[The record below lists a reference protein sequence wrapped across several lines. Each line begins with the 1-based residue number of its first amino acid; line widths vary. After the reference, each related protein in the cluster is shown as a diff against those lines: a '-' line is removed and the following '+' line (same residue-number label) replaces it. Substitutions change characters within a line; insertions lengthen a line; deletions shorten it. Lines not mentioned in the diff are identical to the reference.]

1 MANVETWNSYTL
13 GVVLD
18 TVVGKNLRIFP
29 IMYKQFK
36 HIAYCFFDIKQL
48 SGENPGL
55 TVAPKDIPGIEPS
68 ITVDGY
74 SIKWLDYNTF
84 DFSTEVKTAISSA
97 ATVSAS
103 GNDIVLKDNSGFAVN
118 DTIYFKT
125 DGTANSYDVDGTVI
139 AVNGDGET
147 VTVLVTSVNGAAAV
161 ASTTTFK
168 LTANQEVV
176 RGYWTRNDNDE
187 IIRPSSVY
195 NYKEYQSY
203 IQHFSRRITFTKAE
217 LNKLYKYEGDAKA
230 EATKRLNYNIGI
242 MFQEIN
248 KALYK
253 GRNIAPG
260 AGNQKM
266 EMLGLEEINRQKGT
280 IVDLAAAGY
289 KGASAPTTGSEM
301 LDNFYKIIEECQ
313 LSGSVASNDTI
324 TLLVND
330 RFLTE
335 LGRFREEKIRY
346 DRVVDKLDMVLPTLA
361 TVYGDVELVRDPMLN
376 TLYNYSVAFTL
387 PKALVKLW
395 TRENQEF
402 NPKGGVT
409 RADQSIHFYDVI
421 NNLREQKSYDM
432 VWECGLIAGGM
443 SAVQSPYFMIKNFAH
458 LEDVVKTK
466 EVQ

>member
-1 MANVETWNSYTL
+1 MANVDTWNTYTL

-48 SGENPGL
+48 SWENPGL

-84 DFSTEVKTAISSA
+84 DFSTTVKTAISNGS
-97 ATVSAS
+97 VSAS
-103 GNDIVLKDNSGFAVN
+103 GNNIVLKDNSGFAVN

-125 DGTANSYDVDGTVI
+125 DGTANSYDVDGTVT
-139 AVNGDGET
+139 AVNADGET
-147 VTVLVTSVNGAAAV
+147 VTVLITSINGVKAE
-161 ASTTTFK
+161 ASDTFK
-168 LTANQEVV
+168 VTADQEVV

-187 IIRPSSVY
+187 ITRPSSVY
-195 NYKEYQSY
+195 NYTEYQSY

-230 EATKRLNYNIGI
+230 EATKRLNYNIGV

-266 EMLGLEEINRQKGT
+266 EMLGLEEINRQKWT
-280 IVDLAAAGY
+280 IHDL
-289 KGASAPTTGSEM
+289 SSNTTGSAM
-301 LDNFYKIIEECQ
+301 LDAFYKIIEECQ

-443 SAVQSPYFMIKNFAH
+443 SAVQSPYHMIKNFVH
-458 LEDVVKTK
+458 KEDVVKTQ

>member
-1 MANVETWNSYTL
+1 MANAATWNEYTL

-18 TVVGKNLRIFP
+18 TVVWKNIRIFP

-36 HIAYCFFDIKQL
+36 HIAYCFFDVKQL

-68 ITVDGY
+68 ITVDWY

-84 DFSTEVKTAISSA
+84 DFSTTVKTAITNGSVA
-97 ATVSAS
+97 AASTGNAIVLEDAS
-103 GNDIVLKDNSGFAVN
+103 GLAEN
-118 DTIYFKT
+118 DTVYFKT
-125 DGTANSYDVDGTVI
+125 DGTANSYDVDAIVKS
-139 AVNGDGET
+139 VNGWT
-147 VTVLVTSVNGAAAV
+147 VTVIITAVNWVAA
-161 ASTTTFK
+161 TTGDTFK
-168 LTANQEVV
+168 VTAGQEVV

-187 IIRPSSVY
+187 ITRPSSVY

-217 LNKLYKYEGDAKA
+217 LNKIYKYEGDAKA

-248 KALYK
+248 KAIYK
-253 GRNIAPG
+253 GKNVAPG

-266 EMLGLEEINRQKGT
+266 EMLGLEEVCKQIEADSTPRHA
-280 IVDLAAAGY
+280 VHDLSSNA
-289 KGASAPTTGSEM
+289 TGSAM
-301 LDNFYKIIEECQ
+301 LDAFYKIIEECQ

-346 DRVVDKLDMVLPTLA
+346 DRVVDKLDMTLPTLA

-402 NPKGGVT
+402 NPKWGVT

-443 SAVQSPYFMIKNFAH
+443 SATQSPYHMIKNFTHKA
-458 LEDVVKTK
+458 DV
-466 EVQ
+466 

>member
-1 MANVETWNSYTL
+1 MGFPTSVDTNNTYTL

-84 DFSTEVKTAISSA
+84 DFNTTVTADNSTALASYKTAAIA
-97 ATVSAS
+97 MDDVS
-103 GNDIVLKDNSGFAVN
+103 GLAVN
-118 DTIYFKT
+118 DTIYVKT
-125 DGTANSYDVDGTVI
+125 DGTGDDIDGYIAAEGDIDAANKTVKI
-139 AVNGDGET
+139 TVRTVNG
-147 VTVLVTSVNGAAAV
+147 VAA
-161 ASTTTFK
+161 
-168 LTANQEVV
+168 TATNAIVIKSGQEVV

-187 IIRPSSVY
+187 ITRPSSVY
-195 NYKEYQSY
+195 NYIEFQSY

-248 KALYK
+248 KAIYK
-253 GRNIAPG
+253 GKNIAPG
-260 AGNQKM
+260 AEKM
-266 EMLGLEEINRQKGT
+266 EMLGLEEINRQKRT
-280 IVDLAAAGY
+280 IHDLSSQA
-289 KGASAPTTGSEM
+289 TGSAM
-301 LDNFYKIIEECQ
+301 LDAFYKIIEECQ

-443 SAVQSPYFMIKNFAH
+443 SAKQSPYHMIKNFAH
-458 LEDVVKTK
+458 KADIV
-466 EVQ
+466 EVHENS

>member
-1 MANVETWNSYTL
+1 MANVATWNTYTL
-13 GVVLD
+13 GTVLD
-18 TVVGKNLRIFP
+18 TIVGRNIRMFP

-48 SGENPGL
+48 SGEKPGL
-55 TVAPKDIPGIEPS
+55 TVSPKDIPGIEPS
-68 ITVDGY
+68 ITIDGY

-84 DFSTEVKTAISSA
+84 DFSTTLTA
-97 ATVSAS
+97 
-103 GNDIVLKDNSGFAVN
+103 DNSTALSSYETASLAVADSTGFAIG
-118 DTIYFKT
+118 DTIYIKT
-125 DGTANSYDVDGTVI
+125 DGTGNDIDWIVTAKADATHVKIKVKT
-139 AVNGDGET
+139 VNGVAAT
-147 VTVLVTSVNGAAAV
+147 ASNAVTLKNG
-161 ASTTTFK
+161 
-168 LTANQEVV
+168 QEVV

-187 IIRPSSVY
+187 VVRPASTY

-217 LNKLYKYEGDAKA
+217 LNKVYQYEGEAKE
-230 EATKRLNYNIGI
+230 EATKRLNYNIGV

-248 KALYK
+248 KAIYK
-253 GRNIAPG
+253 GKNIAPS
-260 AGNQKM
+260 ATEKM
-266 EMLGLEEINRQKGT
+266 EMLGLEEICRQLGN
-280 IVDLAAAGY
+280 IEDLSSNTY
-289 KGASAPTTGSEM
+289 EDEM
-301 LDNFYKIIEECQ
+301 LDAFYRIIEECQ
-313 LSGSVASNDTI
+313 LSGAVASNDTI

-335 LGRFREEKIRY
+335 LGRFRDEKIRY
-346 DRVVDKLDMVLPTLA
+346 DRVVDKLDMTIPTLA

-402 NPKGGVT
+402 NPKGWVT

-443 SAVQSPYFMIKNFAH
+443 SAVQSPYHMIKNFAH
-458 LEDVVKTK
+458 T
-466 EVQ
+466 QSR

>member
-1 MANVETWNSYTL
+1 MANVPTWNTYTL

-55 TVAPKDIPGIEPS
+55 TVSPKDIPGIEPS

-84 DFSTEVKTAISSA
+84 DFSTEVKTAVASG
-97 ATVSAS
+97 TVSAS

-125 DGTANSYDVDGTVI
+125 DGTANSYDVDGTVT
-139 AVNGDGET
+139 AVNADGET
-147 VTVLVTSVNGAAAV
+147 VTVLISSVNGAAVTAG
-161 ASTTTFK
+161 TTAFK
-168 LTANQEVV
+168 VTANQEVV

-187 IIRPSSVY
+187 ITRPSSVY
-195 NYKEYQSY
+195 NYVEFQSY

-230 EATKRLNYNIGI
+230 EATKRLNYNIGV

-248 KALYK
+248 KAIYK

-260 AGNQKM
+260 SAAKM
-266 EMLGLEEINRQKGT
+266 EMLGLEEINRQKNT
-280 IVDLAAAGY
+280 IHDLSSN
-289 KGASAPTTGSEM
+289 ASGSAM
-301 LDNFYKIIEECQ
+301 LDAFYKIIEECQ

-402 NPKGGVT
+402 APKGGVT

-432 VWECGLIAGGM
+432 VWECGMIAGGM
-443 SAVQSPYFMIKNFAH
+443 SAVQSPYHMIKNFAH
-458 LEDVVKTK
+458 KPDLY
-466 EVQ
+466 EVHENN

>member
-84 DFSTEVKTAISSA
+84 DFSTEVKTAISNGS
-97 ATVSAS
+97 VSAS
-103 GNDIVLKDNSGFAVN
+103 GNNIVLKDNSGFAVN

-125 DGTANSYDVDGTVI
+125 DGTANSMDVDGTVT
-139 AVNGDGET
+139 AVNSDGET
-147 VTVLVTSVNGAAAV
+147 VTVLITSINGVKAE
-161 ASTTTFK
+161 ASDTFK
-168 LTANQEVV
+168 VTADQEVV

-187 IIRPSSVY
+187 ITRPSSVY

-230 EATKRLNYNIGI
+230 EATKRLNYNIGV

-280 IVDLAAAGY
+280 IHDLSS
-289 KGASAPTTGSEM
+289 KTTGSEM
-301 LDNFYKIIEECQ
+301 LDAFYKIIEECQ

-402 NPKGGVT
+402 NPKGWVT

-443 SAVQSPYFMIKNFAH
+443 SAVQSPYHMIKNFAH
-458 LEDVVKTK
+458 KEDVVKTK
-466 EVQ
+466 EVA

>member
-1 MANVETWNSYTL
+1 MANVDTWNTHTL

-84 DFSTEVKTAISSA
+84 DFSTEVKTAISSGS
-97 ATVSAS
+97 VSAD
-103 GNDIVLKDNSGFAVN
+103 GNAIVLKDNTGFAVN

-147 VTVLVTSVNGAAAV
+147 VTVKITAINGVAAA
-161 ASTTTFK
+161 ASDTFK
-168 LTANQEVV
+168 VTANQEVV
-176 RGYWTRNDNDE
+176 RWYRTRNDNDE
-187 IIRPSSVY
+187 ITRPSSVY

-217 LNKLYKYEGDAKA
+217 LNKIYKYEGDAKA
-230 EATKRLNYNIGI
+230 EATKRLNYNIGV

-260 AGNQKM
+260 ATQKM
-266 EMLGLEEINRQKGT
+266 EMLGLEEINRQKNT
-280 IVDLAAAGY
+280 IHDLSS
-289 KGASAPTTGSEM
+289 KTTGSEM
-301 LDNFYKIIEECQ
+301 LDAFYKIIEECQ

-324 TLLVND
+324 TLIVND
-330 RFLTE
+330 KFLTE

-346 DRVVDKLDMVLPTLA
+346 DRVVDKLDMVIPTLA

-402 NPKGGVT
+402 NPKGWVT

-432 VWECGLIAGGM
+432 VWECWMIAGWM
-443 SAVQSPYFMIKNFAH
+443 SAVQSPYHMIKNFAH
-458 LEDVVKTK
+458 KADVVNTHS
-466 EVQ
+466 VDN

>member
-1 MANVETWNSYTL
+1 MANIATWNEYTL

-84 DFSTEVKTAISSA
+84 DFSTEVDANASV
-97 ATVSAS
+97 TVGTEVS
-103 GNDIVLKDNSGFAVN
+103 ITLKDTSGLAVN

-125 DGTANSYDVDGTVI
+125 NGVDGDDVDGTVT
-139 AVNGDGET
+139 E
-147 VTVLVTSVNGAAAV
+147 VTSATAIKVMPTSVNGAASGNGALKKGQD
-161 ASTTTFK
+161 A
-168 LTANQEVV
+168 V

-187 IIRPSSVY
+187 IIRPASVY
-195 NYKEYQSY
+195 SYVEFQSY

-217 LNKLYKYEGDAKA
+217 LNKVYQYEGEAKE
-230 EATKRLNYNIGI
+230 EATKRLNYNIGV

-248 KALYK
+248 KAIYK
-253 GRNIAPG
+253 GKNIAPS
-260 AGNQKM
+260 ATEKM
-266 EMLGLEEINRQKGT
+266 VMLGLEDICRQLGN
-280 IVDLAAAGY
+280 IEDLSSNTY
-289 KGASAPTTGSEM
+289 EDEM
-301 LDNFYKIIEECQ
+301 LDAFYRIIEECQ
-313 LSGSVASNDTI
+313 LSGAVASNDTI

-335 LGRFREEKIRY
+335 LGRFRDEKIRY
-346 DRVVDKLDMVLPTLA
+346 DRVVDKLDMTIPTLA

-402 NPKGGVT
+402 NPKGWVT

-443 SAVQSPYFMIKNFAH
+443 SAVQSPYHMIKNFAH
-458 LEDVVKTK
+458 KEDVVKTK
-466 EVQ
+466 EVA

>member
-1 MANVETWNSYTL
+1 MANVATWNEYTL

-84 DFSTEVKTAISSA
+84 DFSTEVDANASV
-97 ATVSAS
+97 TVGTEVS
-103 GNDIVLKDNSGFAVN
+103 ITLKDTSGLAVN

-125 DGTANSYDVDGTVI
+125 NGVDGDDVDGTVT
-139 AVNGDGET
+139 E
-147 VTVLVTSVNGAAAV
+147 VTSATAIKVMPTSVNGAASGNGALKKGQD
-161 ASTTTFK
+161 A
-168 LTANQEVV
+168 V

-187 IIRPSSVY
+187 IIRPASVY
-195 NYKEYQSY
+195 SYVEFQSY

-217 LNKLYKYEGDAKA
+217 LNKIYKYEGDAKA

-248 KALYK
+248 KAIYK
-253 GRNIAPG
+253 GRNVAPG
-260 AGNQKM
+260 ATQKM

-280 IVDLAAAGY
+280 IVDLASAGFGWAA
-289 KGASAPTTGSEM
+289 APATGSEM
-301 LDNFYKIIEECQ
+301 LDNFYRIIEECQ

-330 RFLTE
+330 KFLTE

-443 SAVQSPYFMIKNFAH
+443 SAKQSPYYMIKNFVH
-458 LEDVVKTK
+458 MDDVVKTK

>member
-1 MANVETWNSYTL
+1 M
-13 GVVLD
+13 D

-84 DFSTEVKTAISSA
+84 DFSTSVSSSQTASVTLTPGTASAVKVEDA
-97 ATVSAS
+97 
-103 GNDIVLKDNSGFAVN
+103 SGFAIN
-118 DTIYFKT
+118 DTVYFKT
-125 DGTANSYDVDGTVI
+125 DGTANSYDADGTVT
-139 AVNGDGET
+139 AVSTGEI
-147 VTVLVTSVNGAAAV
+147 TVLFSSINGAEV
-161 ASTTTFK
+161 SASNKTLK
-168 LTANQEVV
+168 LTEGQEVV
-176 RGYWTRNDNDE
+176 RGYWVRNDNDE
-187 IIRPSSVY
+187 ITRPASVY
-195 NYKEYQSY
+195 NYKEFQSY

-230 EATKRLNYNIGI
+230 EATKRLNYNIGV

-253 GRNIAPG
+253 GRNVAPG
-260 AGNQKM
+260 AQSGNYVGKM
-266 EMLGLEEINRQKGT
+266 EMLGFEEICRQIEADST
-280 IVDLAAAGY
+280 PRHAIHDL
-289 KGASAPTTGSEM
+289 SSNTTGSAM
-301 LDNFYKIIEECQ
+301 LDAFYKIIEECQ

-432 VWECGLIAGGM
+432 VWECGMIAGGL
-443 SAVQSPYFMIKNFAH
+443 SAAQSPYHMIKNFVH
-458 LEDVVKTK
+458 KEDVVNTHSIDA
-466 EVQ
+466 

>member
-1 MANVETWNSYTL
+1 MANVDTWNTYTL

-84 DFSTEVKTAISSA
+84 DFSTEVKTAISSGS
-97 ATVSAS
+97 VSAD
-103 GNDIVLKDNSGFAVN
+103 GNAIVLKDNSGFAVN

-125 DGTANSYDVDGTVI
+125 DGTANSYDVDGTVT

-147 VTVLVTSVNGAAAV
+147 VTVKITSINGVAAA
-161 ASTTTFK
+161 ASDTFK
-168 LTANQEVV
+168 VTANQEVV

-187 IIRPSSVY
+187 ITRPSSVY

-230 EATKRLNYNIGI
+230 EATKRLNYNIGV

-260 AGNQKM
+260 AAAKM
-266 EMLGLEEINRQKGT
+266 EMLGLEEINRQKNT
-280 IVDLAAAGY
+280 IHDLSS
-289 KGASAPTTGSEM
+289 KTTGSEM
-301 LDNFYKIIEECQ
+301 LDAFYKIIEECQ

-443 SAVQSPYFMIKNFAH
+443 SAVQSPYHMIKNFAH
-458 LEDVVKTK
+458 KADVVNTHS
-466 EVQ
+466 VDN

>member
-1 MANVETWNSYTL
+1 
-13 GVVLD
+13 
-18 TVVGKNLRIFP
+18 
-29 IMYKQFK
+29 MYKQFK

-55 TVAPKDIPGIEPS
+55 TVSPKDIPGIEPS

-84 DFSTEVKTAISSA
+84 DFSTEVKTAIANGTVNA
-97 ATVSAS
+97 A

-125 DGTANSYDVDGTVI
+125 DGTANSMDVDGTVT

-147 VTVLVTSVNGAAAV
+147 VTVLISSVNGAAVTAG
-161 ASTTTFK
+161 TTAFK
-168 LTANQEVV
+168 VTANQEVV

-187 IIRPSSVY
+187 ITRPSSVY
-195 NYKEYQSY
+195 NYVEFQSY

-230 EATKRLNYNIGI
+230 EATKRLNYNIGV

-248 KALYK
+248 KAIYK

-260 AGNQKM
+260 SNAKM
-266 EMLGLEEINRQKGT
+266 EMLGLEEINRQKNT
-280 IVDLAAAGY
+280 IHDLSSNA
-289 KGASAPTTGSEM
+289 TGSEM
-301 LDNFYKIIEECQ
+301 LDAFYKIIEECQ

-402 NPKGGVT
+402 APKGGVT

-443 SAVQSPYFMIKNFAH
+443 SAVQSPYHMIKNFAH
-458 LEDVVKTK
+458 KEDVVKTK
-466 EVQ
+466 EVA

>member
-1 MANVETWNSYTL
+1 MANVPTWNTYTL

-55 TVAPKDIPGIEPS
+55 TVSPKDIPGIEPS

-84 DFSTEVKTAISSA
+84 DFSTEVKTAISNG
-97 ATVSAS
+97 TVSAS

-125 DGTANSYDVDGTVI
+125 DGTANSYDVDGTVT
-139 AVNGDGET
+139 AVNADGET
-147 VTVLVTSVNGAAAV
+147 VTVLISSVNWAAV
-161 ASTTTFK
+161 TAGTTAFK
-168 LTANQEVV
+168 VTANQEVV

-187 IIRPSSVY
+187 ITRPSSVY
-195 NYKEYQSY
+195 NYVEFQSY

-230 EATKRLNYNIGI
+230 EATKRLNYNIGV

-248 KALYK
+248 KAIYK

-260 AGNQKM
+260 SAAKM

-280 IVDLAAAGY
+280 IHDLSSN
-289 KGASAPTTGSEM
+289 ASGSAM
-301 LDNFYKIIEECQ
+301 LDAFYKIIEECQ

-402 NPKGGVT
+402 APKGGVT

-432 VWECGLIAGGM
+432 VWECGMIAGGM
-443 SAVQSPYFMIKNFAH
+443 SAVQSPYHMIKNFAH
-458 LEDVVKTK
+458 KPDLY
-466 EVQ
+466 EVHENS

>member
-1 MANVETWNSYTL
+1 MANIDTNNTYTL

-84 DFSTEVKTAISSA
+84 DFSTEVKTAISGDS
-97 ATVSAS
+97 TKVSAD
-103 GNDIVLKDNSGFAVN
+103 GNAIVLKDNSGFAVN

-139 AVNGDGET
+139 AVNNDGET
-147 VTVLVTSVNGAAAV
+147 VTVKISSVNGEAAV
-161 ASTTTFK
+161 AGTTVVK

-187 IIRPSSVY
+187 ITRPSSVY

-230 EATKRLNYNIGI
+230 EATKRLNYNIGV

-280 IVDLAAAGY
+280 IHDLSSNTSG
-289 KGASAPTTGSEM
+289 SAM
-301 LDNFYKIIEECQ
+301 LDAFYKIIEECQ

-324 TLLVND
+324 TLIVND

-346 DRVVDKLDMVLPTLA
+346 DRVVDKLDMVIPTLA

-432 VWECGLIAGGM
+432 VWECGLIAGGL
-443 SAVQSPYFMIKNFAH
+443 SAVQSPYHMIKNFAH
-458 LEDVVKTK
+458 KPDLY
-466 EVQ
+466 EVHENS

>member
-1 MANVETWNSYTL
+1 MANVDTWNTYTL

-55 TVAPKDIPGIEPS
+55 TVSPKDIPGIEPS

-84 DFSTEVKTAISSA
+84 DFSTTLAANNSTALSSYD
-97 ATVSAS
+97 TAS
-103 GNDIVLKDNSGFAVN
+103 LQVADSTGFAVG
-118 DTIYFKT
+118 DTVYIKT
-125 DGTANSYDVDGTVI
+125 DGTGNDIDGIVKSKADGTHLVI
-139 AVNGDGET
+139 T
-147 VTVLVTSVNGAAAV
+147 VSRVNGAAAT
-161 ASTTTFK
+161 ASNAITLK
-168 LTANQEVV
+168 SGQEVV

-187 IIRPSSVY
+187 ITRPASAY

-217 LNKLYKYEGDAKA
+217 LNKLYKYEGEAKD
-230 EATKRLNYNIGI
+230 EATKRLNYNIWV

-248 KALYK
+248 KAIYK
-253 GRNIAPG
+253 GKNIAPS
-260 AGNQKM
+260 ATEKM

-280 IVDLAAAGY
+280 IKDFAVADFDG
-289 KGASAPTTGSEM
+289 GSAPASDAAM
-301 LDNFYKIIEECQ
+301 LDSFYKVIETCQ
-313 LSGSVASNDTI
+313 LSGAVASNDTI

-335 LGRFREEKIRY
+335 LGRFRDEKIRY
-346 DRVVDKLDMVLPTLA
+346 DKIVDKLDMTIPTLA
-361 TVYGDVELVRDPMLN
+361 TVYGEVELVRDPMLN

-402 NPKGGVT
+402 NPKGWIT

-443 SAVQSPYFMIKNFAH
+443 SAKQSPYYMIKNFAH
-458 LEDVVKTK
+458 IPASS
-466 EVQ
+466 

>member
-1 MANVETWNSYTL
+1 MAAATWNEYTL
-13 GVVLD
+13 GTVLD

-84 DFSTEVKTAISSA
+84 DFSTEVKTAQSSA
-97 ATVSAS
+97 TASAS

-118 DTIYFKT
+118 DTVYFKT
-125 DGTANSYDVDGTVI
+125 DGTADDVDGTVLE
-139 AVNGDGET
+139 VNSDGET
-147 VTVLVTSVNGAAAV
+147 LKVLITSVNGAAVTAG
-161 ASTTTFK
+161 TTTFSVA
-168 LTANQEVV
+168 ANQDVV

-187 IIRPSSVY
+187 IIRPASVY
-195 NYKEYQSY
+195 SYVEFQSY

-248 KALYK
+248 KAIYK

-260 AGNQKM
+260 ANQKM
-266 EMLGLEEINRQKGT
+266 EMLGLEEINREKGT
-280 IVDLAAAGY
+280 IVDLAS
-289 KGASAPTTGSEM
+289 ASFDGGTAPATGSEM

-330 RFLTE
+330 KFLTE

-443 SAVQSPYFMIKNFAH
+443 SAKQSPYYMIKNFVHMA
-458 LEDVVKTK
+458 DVVKTQ

>member
-1 MANVETWNSYTL
+1 MANVETPNTYTL

-84 DFSTEVKTAISSA
+84 DFNTTVTSPDSTALVSYKTAA
-97 ATVSAS
+97 
-103 GNDIVLKDNSGFAVN
+103 IVMDDVSGFAVN
-118 DTIYFKT
+118 DTLYIKPLN
-125 DGTANSYDVDGTVI
+125 DGTGSEIDGYIAAEGDIDASNKTVKITVRTVDGVAATATN
-139 AVNGDGET
+139 AVTIKAG
-147 VTVLVTSVNGAAAV
+147 
-161 ASTTTFK
+161 
-168 LTANQEVV
+168 QEVV
-176 RGYWTRNDNDE
+176 RGYWVRNDNDE
-187 IIRPSSVY
+187 ITRPSSVY

-230 EATKRLNYNIGI
+230 EATKRLNYNIGV

-248 KALYK
+248 KAIYK
-253 GRNIAPG
+253 GKNIAPG
-260 AGNQKM
+260 AEKM

-280 IVDLAAAGY
+280 IHNLASNTSG
-289 KGASAPTTGSEM
+289 SAM
-301 LDNFYKIIEECQ
+301 LDAFYKIIEECQ

-387 PKALVKLW
+387 PKSLVKLW

-443 SAVQSPYFMIKNFAH
+443 SAKQSPYHMIKNFEHKA
-458 LEDVVKTK
+458 DIV
-466 EVQ
+466 EVHENS

>member
-1 MANVETWNSYTL
+1 
-13 GVVLD
+13 
-18 TVVGKNLRIFP
+18 
-29 IMYKQFK
+29 MYKQFK

-84 DFSTEVKTAISSA
+84 DFSTTVTA
-97 ATVSAS
+97 SAS
-103 GNDIVLKDNSGFAVN
+103 VTVGTEASVSLEDTSGLAVN

-125 DGTANSYDVDGTVI
+125 DGTADDVD
-139 AVNGDGET
+139 AT
-147 VTVLVTSVNGAAAV
+147 VTEVTSATAIKIMPTSVNGAASGSGSLA
-161 ASTTTFK
+161 
-168 LTANQEVV
+168 ANQEAV

-187 IIRPSSVY
+187 IIRPASVY
-195 NYKEYQSY
+195 SYVEFQSY

-217 LNKLYKYEGDAKA
+217 LNKIYKYEGDAKA
-230 EATKRLNYNIGI
+230 EATKRLNYNIGV

-248 KALYK
+248 KAIYK

-260 AGNQKM
+260 ANQKM
-266 EMLGLEEINRQKGT
+266 EMLGLEEINRQKNT
-280 IVDLAAAGY
+280 IVDL
-289 KGASAPTTGSEM
+289 KSASFDGGTAPATGKEM
-301 LDNFYKIIEECQ
+301 LDNFYRIIEECQ

-324 TLLVND
+324 TLIVND
-330 RFLTE
+330 KFLTE

-346 DRVVDKLDMVLPTLA
+346 DKVVDKLDMTIPTLA

-432 VWECGLIAGGM
+432 VWECGLIA
-443 SAVQSPYFMIKNFAH
+443 
-458 LEDVVKTK
+458 
-466 EVQ
+466 

>member
-1 MANVETWNSYTL
+1 MANIATWNEYTL

-55 TVAPKDIPGIEPS
+55 TVSPKDIPGIEPS

-84 DFSTEVKTAISSA
+84 DFSTEVKTAIANGTVNA
-97 ATVSAS
+97 A

-125 DGTANSYDVDGTVI
+125 DGTANSMDVDGTVT

-147 VTVLVTSVNGAAAV
+147 VTVLISSVNGAAVTAG
-161 ASTTTFK
+161 TTAFK
-168 LTANQEVV
+168 VTANQEVV

-187 IIRPSSVY
+187 ITRPSSVY
-195 NYKEYQSY
+195 NYVEFQSY

-230 EATKRLNYNIGI
+230 EATKRLNYNIGV

-248 KALYK
+248 KAIYK

-260 AGNQKM
+260 SNAKM
-266 EMLGLEEINRQKGT
+266 EMLGLEEINRQKNT
-280 IVDLAAAGY
+280 IHDLSSNA
-289 KGASAPTTGSEM
+289 TGSEM
-301 LDNFYKIIEECQ
+301 LDAFYKIIEECQ

-402 NPKGGVT
+402 APKGGVT

-443 SAVQSPYFMIKNFAH
+443 SAIQSPYHMIKNFAH
-458 LEDVVKTK
+458 KEDVVKTK
-466 EVQ
+466 EVA

>member
-1 MANVETWNSYTL
+1 MANVPTWNEYTL

-55 TVAPKDIPGIEPS
+55 TVSPKDIPGIEPS

-84 DFSTEVKTAISSA
+84 DFNTTVTADNSTALVGYKTAAISMDD
-97 ATVSAS
+97 VS
-103 GNDIVLKDNSGFAVN
+103 GLAVN
-118 DTIYFKT
+118 DTIYIKT
-125 DGTANSYDVDGTVI
+125 DGTGNDIDGYIAAEGDIDTSNKTVKI
-139 AVNGDGET
+139 TVRTVNG
-147 VTVLVTSVNGAAAV
+147 VAATATNAV
-161 ASTTTFK
+161 VIKSG
-168 LTANQEVV
+168 QEVV

-187 IIRPSSVY
+187 ITRPSSVY
-195 NYKEYQSY
+195 NYIEFQSY

-248 KALYK
+248 KAIYK
-253 GRNIAPG
+253 GKNIAPG
-260 AGNQKM
+260 AEKM

-280 IVDLAAAGY
+280 IHDLA
-289 KGASAPTTGSEM
+289 SNNTGSEM
-301 LDNFYKIIEECQ
+301 LDAFYRIIEECQ

-443 SAVQSPYFMIKNFAH
+443 SAKQSPYHMIKNFAH
-458 LEDVVKTK
+458 KADVVKTQ
-466 EVQ
+466 EVN

>member
-1 MANVETWNSYTL
+1 MANIATWNEYTL

-55 TVAPKDIPGIEPS
+55 TVSPKDIPGIEPS

-84 DFSTEVKTAISSA
+84 DFSTEVKTAVSNGTVNA
-97 ATVSAS
+97 A

-125 DGTANSYDVDGTVI
+125 DGTANSMDVDGTVT

-147 VTVLVTSVNGAAAV
+147 ITVLISSVNGAAVTAG
-161 ASTTTFK
+161 TTAFK
-168 LTANQEVV
+168 VTANQEVV

-187 IIRPSSVY
+187 ITRPSSVY
-195 NYKEYQSY
+195 NYVEFQSY

-230 EATKRLNYNIGI
+230 EATKRLNYNIGV

-248 KALYK
+248 KAIYK

-260 AGNQKM
+260 SNAKM
-266 EMLGLEEINRQKGT
+266 EMLGLEEINRQKNT
-280 IVDLAAAGY
+280 IHDLSSNA
-289 KGASAPTTGSEM
+289 TGSEM
-301 LDNFYKIIEECQ
+301 LDAFYKIIEECQ

-402 NPKGGVT
+402 APKGGVT

-443 SAVQSPYFMIKNFAH
+443 SAVQSPYHMIKNFAH
-458 LEDVVKTK
+458 KEDVVKTK
-466 EVQ
+466 EVA

>member
-1 MANVETWNSYTL
+1 
-13 GVVLD
+13 
-18 TVVGKNLRIFP
+18 
-29 IMYKQFK
+29 MYKQFK

-55 TVAPKDIPGIEPS
+55 TVSPKDIPGIEPS

-84 DFSTEVKTAISSA
+84 DFSTEVKTAIANGTVNA
-97 ATVSAS
+97 A

-125 DGTANSYDVDGTVI
+125 DGTANSMDVDGTVT

-147 VTVLVTSVNGAAAV
+147 VTVLISSVNGAAVTAG
-161 ASTTTFK
+161 TTAFK
-168 LTANQEVV
+168 VTANQEVV

-187 IIRPSSVY
+187 ITRPSSVY
-195 NYKEYQSY
+195 NYVEFQSY

-230 EATKRLNYNIGI
+230 EATKRLNYNIGV

-248 KALYK
+248 KAIYK

-260 AGNQKM
+260 SNAKM
-266 EMLGLEEINRQKGT
+266 EMLGLEEINRQKNT
-280 IVDLAAAGY
+280 IHDLSSNA
-289 KGASAPTTGSEM
+289 TGSEM
-301 LDNFYKIIEECQ
+301 LDAFYKIIEECQ

-402 NPKGGVT
+402 APKGGVT

-432 VWECGLIAGGM
+432 VWECGLIA
-443 SAVQSPYFMIKNFAH
+443 
-458 LEDVVKTK
+458 
-466 EVQ
+466 

>member
-1 MANVETWNSYTL
+1 MANVETGNSYTL

-55 TVAPKDIPGIEPS
+55 TVSPKDIPGIEPS

-84 DFSTEVKTAISSA
+84 DFSTSVKTAIA
-97 ATVSAS
+97 VDTTVSAS
-103 GNDIVLKDNSGFAVN
+103 GNDIVLKDNSGFAEN
-118 DTIYFKT
+118 DTIYFKVKA
-125 DGTANSYDVDGTVI
+125 DGTGHDIDGTVK
-139 AVNGDGET
+139 AVNADGET
-147 VTVLVTSVNGAAAV
+147 VTVIISSVDGAAVTAGTTKFQV
-161 ASTTTFK
+161 A
-168 LTANQEVV
+168 ADQEVV

-187 IIRPSSVY
+187 ITRPSSVY

-230 EATKRLNYNIGI
+230 EATKRLNYNIGV

-253 GRNIAPG
+253 GRNVAPG

-280 IVDLAAAGY
+280 IHDLSSQA
-289 KGASAPTTGSEM
+289 TGSAM
-301 LDNFYKIIEECQ
+301 LDAFYQIIEECQ

-443 SAVQSPYFMIKNFAH
+443 SAVQSPYHMIKNFAH
-458 LEDVVKTK
+458 KADVVLTQ
-466 EVQ
+466 EAE